1 MFVDAGLTLIFGL
14 AIGFVVSGIMSNL
27 FQLMLN
33 GGSLLHFPVTS
44 DARRL
49 AVVGVMLLAG
59 PHILVRAADRSLRIG
74 DWPFSYT
81 AGCLALSLLWSF
93 VLGYLVLAILVL

>member
-1 MFVDAGLTLIFGL
+1 MLDAGLTLIFGL
-14 AIGFVVSGIMSNL
+14 VIGFVISGVMSNL

-33 GGSLLHFPVTS
+33 GASPLHFPVTS
-44 DARRL
+44 DTRRL

-59 PHILVRAADRSLRIG
+59 PHILVRAADRSLKGG

-81 AGCLALSLLWSF
+81 FACFALGLVWSF
-93 VLGYLVLAILVL
+93 VLGYAALLLFVL

>member
-1 MFVDAGLTLIFGL
+1 MFDPVLTLIFGL
-14 AIGFVVSGIMSNL
+14 LIGFAISGIMSNV
-27 FQLMLN
+27 FQLMMN

-59 PHILVRAADRSLRIG
+59 PHILVRAADRSLKG
-74 DWPFSYT
+74 GEWPFSYT
-81 AGCLALSLLWSF
+81 FSCFALGLVWSF
-93 VLGYLVLAILVL
+93 VLGYAALLVFVL